1 MPLKI
6 KITLSSKFS
15 SVISPAFYH
24 ARYHNSVCK
33 LCGRRVY
40 IFKEMSP
47 LLLSSHGSNLPKYN
61 KQGINYHVITPNC
74 LLQHN
79 SNQNGVL
86 LQVVFMMKTMVLLM
100 RRILVKMMIMMRST
114 MVVMISKCFEPH
126 QLSAC
131 FKIKALILLRLN
143 L

>member
-1 MPLKI
+1 MSL

-15 SVISPAFYH
+15 SVIYPAFYH
-24 ARYHNSVCK
+24 VRYHNSVCK

-74 LLQHN
+74 LLWHN

-86 LQVVFMMKTMVLLM
+86 LQVVFMMKTMMLM
-100 RRILVKMMIMMRST
+100 MIRILKIMMIMKRLT
-114 MVVMISKCFEPH
+114 MVVMIFKCFEPH

>member
-1 MPLKI
+1 MSL

-24 ARYHNSVCK
+24 IRYHNSVCK

-74 LLQHN
+74 LLWHN
-79 SNQNGVL
+79 SKQNGPPPSCLDDENDDADDEMDIEDNDDYDEVDDGGGND
-86 LQVVFMMKTMVLLM
+86 LQMF
-100 RRILVKMMIMMRST
+100 
-114 MVVMISKCFEPH
+114 
-126 QLSAC
+126 
-131 FKIKALILLRLN
+131 
-143 L
+143 